1 MNGQPTGYGRS
12 KGRRELARVDT
23 TSPRADRRRQFQD
36 WPHYRWAV
44 LGLTM
49 AGIAST
55 SFPIT
60 VLSASLPE
68 IAGDLTTSES
78 AVSWVQ
84 TAPLIAM
91 AVGTPIAGKVGDLYG
106 HRRLYLWG
114 YALATGFAV
123 LTGLAWNVGSLVA
136 MRTLGQFIGAATLP
150 ASMAIIMTVFARRE
164 RAVALGYWTAVTALS
179 PAIGVALGGFMVDAF
194 GWRTI
199 FFIQAVPSMIALLAA
214 IPLLPE
220 TTRKPEVRFDIGGA
234 ASLGVAVTALL
245 VAINRG
251 PEWGWGHP
259 LVVTGLAIGPMALM
273 LFAAIERHTADPLFP
288 LEFLGQRGFV
298 VPNLVTFLAHMA
310 YMGTLVVAPFMLE
323 GAFGITE
330 VSRISAALIARPVGF
345 SVGAWYAGRVESRL
359 GGRTVMV
366 SGAFIMSVAMAG
378 TGAAI
383 LAGWLAAVIVLLFVA
398 GIGQGTIR
406 PAAVAGMANSVDDTD
421 LGVASG
427 ALQMIGHIGAATG
440 ITIMITVLGS
450 SESAER
456 YFAIFVLAAAIGL
469 LSALSARWSPGLG
482 LSRSAG
488 ASRRSRW

>member
-1 MNGQPTGYGRS
+1 MNTSSQFTG
-12 KGRRELARVDT
+12 
-23 TSPRADRRRQFQD
+23 RRRQFQD

-60 VLSASLPE
+60 VLSASLPV
-68 IAGDLTTSES
+68 IADDLTTSES

-123 LTGLAWNVGSLVA
+123 LTGLTWDVGSLVA

-164 RAVALGYWTAVTALS
+164 RALALGYWSAVTALS
-179 PAIGVALGGFMVDAF
+179 PAIGVTFGGFMVDAF

-214 IPLLPE
+214 IPLLPD
-220 TTRKPEVRFDIGGA
+220 TARKPEVRFDIGGA
-234 ASLGVAVTALL
+234 VSLGVAVTGLL
-245 VAINRG
+245 MAINRG

-259 LVVTGLAIGPMALM
+259 LVVAGLAVGPTALM
-273 LFAAIERHTADPLFP
+273 VFAAIERHTADPLFP
-288 LEFLGQRGFV
+288 LDFLGRRGFV
-298 VPNLVTFLAHMA
+298 IPNLVTFLGHMA
-310 YMGTLVVAPFMLE
+310 YMGTFVVAPFMLE
-323 GAFGITE
+323 GAFGITD

-345 SVGAWYAGRVESRL
+345 SAGAWYAGRVDTRL
-359 GGRTVMV
+359 GGRTIMV
-366 SGAFIMSVAMAG
+366 AGAAIMAVALAG

-383 LAGWLAAVIVLLFVA
+383 LAGWLAGVIVLLFVA
-398 GIGQGTIR
+398 GVGQGAIR
-406 PAAVAGMANSVDDTD
+406 PAAVAGVANSVDDAD

-450 SESAER
+450 SDSSER
-456 YFAIFVLAAAIGL
+456 YFAIFLLAAVIGSM
-469 LSALSARWSPGLG
+469 SAFSARWSPRVRS
-482 LSRSAG
+482 SR
-488 ASRRSRW
+488 

>member
-1 MNGQPTGYGRS
+1 
-12 KGRRELARVDT
+12 
-23 TSPRADRRRQFQD
+23 
-36 WPHYRWAV
+36 
-44 LGLTM
+44 M

-60 VLSASLPE
+60 VLSASLPV
-68 IAGDLTTSES
+68 IADDLTTSES
-78 AVSWVQ
+78 TVSWVQ

-123 LTGLAWNVGSLVA
+123 LTGLAWDVGSLVA

-164 RAVALGYWTAVTALS
+164 RALALGYWSAVTALS
-179 PAIGVALGGFMVDAF
+179 PAIGVTFGGFMVDAF

-214 IPLLPE
+214 IPLLPD
-220 TTRKPEVRFDIGGA
+220 TARKPEVRFDIGGA
-234 ASLGVAVTALL
+234 VSLGVAVTGLL
-245 VAINRG
+245 MAINRG
-251 PEWGWGHP
+251 PEWGWGHS
-259 LVVTGLAIGPMALM
+259 LVVAGLAVGPTSLM
-273 LFAAIERHTADPLFP
+273 VFAAIERHTADPLFP
-288 LEFLGQRGFV
+288 LDFLGRRGFV
-298 VPNLVTFLAHMA
+298 IPNLVTFLGHMA
-310 YMGTLVVAPFMLE
+310 YMGTFVVAPFMLE
-323 GAFGITE
+323 GAFGITD

-345 SVGAWYAGRVESRL
+345 SAGAWYAGRVDTRL
-359 GGRTVMV
+359 GGRAIMV
-366 SGAFIMSVAMAG
+366 AGAAIMAVALAG

-383 LAGWLAAVIVLLFVA
+383 LAGWLAGVIVLLFVA
-398 GIGQGTIR
+398 GVGQGAIR
-406 PAAVAGMANSVDDTD
+406 PAAVAGVANSVDDAD

-450 SESAER
+450 SDSSER
-456 YFAIFVLAAAIGL
+456 YFVIFLLAAVIGSM
-469 LSALSARWSPGLG
+469 SAFSARWSPRVRS
-482 LSRSAG
+482 SR
-488 ASRRSRW
+488 

>member
-1 MNGQPTGYGRS
+1 M
-12 KGRRELARVDT
+12 RRAIERGAIR
-23 TSPRADRRRQFQD
+23 RADQLQS
-36 WPHYRWAV
+36 WPNYRWAV

-68 IAGDLTTSES
+68 IANDLTTTES

-91 AVGTPIAGKVGDLYG
+91 AMGTPIAGKVGDLYG

-123 LTGLAWNVGSLVA
+123 LTGLAWDVGSLVA
-136 MRTLGQFIGAATLP
+136 MRTLGQFFGAATLP

-164 RAVALGYWTAVTALS
+164 RALALGYWSAVTAMS
-179 PAIGVALGGFMVDAF
+179 PAIGVTFGGFMVDAF

-214 IPLLPE
+214 IPLLPD
-220 TTRKPEVRFDIGGA
+220 TARKPEVRFDIGGA
-234 ASLGVAVTALL
+234 ASLGLAVAGLL
-245 VAINRG
+245 MAINRG

-259 LVVTGLAIGPMALM
+259 LVVAGLTVGPTALM
-273 LFAAIERHTADPLFP
+273 VFAAIERHTADPLFP
-288 LEFLGQRGFV
+288 LDFLRRRGFV
-298 VPNLVTFLAHMA
+298 IPNLVTFLGHMA
-310 YMGTLVVAPFMLE
+310 YMGTFVVAPFMLE

-345 SVGAWYAGRVESRL
+345 SAGAWYAGRVDSRW
-359 GGRTVMV
+359 GGRTIMV
-366 SGAFIMSVAMAG
+366 AGAVIMAIALAG
-378 TGAAI
+378 TGASI
-383 LAGWLAAVIVLLFVA
+383 LAGWLAGVIVLLFVA
-398 GIGQGTIR
+398 GVGQGAIR
-406 PAAVAGMANSVDDTD
+406 PAAVAGVANSVDDAD

-450 SESAER
+450 SDSSER
-456 YFAIFVLAAAIGL
+456 YFAIFL
-469 LSALSARWSPGLG
+469 LSAAIASMSAFSARWSPKLRT
-482 LSRSAG
+482 SR
-488 ASRRSRW
+488 

>member
-1 MNGQPTGYGRS
+1 M
-12 KGRRELARVDT
+12 RRAIERGAIR
-23 TSPRADRRRQFQD
+23 RADQLQS
-36 WPHYRWAV
+36 WPNYRWAV

-68 IAGDLTTSES
+68 IANDLTTTES

-91 AVGTPIAGKVGDLYG
+91 AMGTPIAGKVGDLYG

-123 LTGLAWNVGSLVA
+123 LTGLAWDVGSLVA
-136 MRTLGQFIGAATLP
+136 MRTLGQFFGAATLP

-164 RAVALGYWTAVTALS
+164 RALALGYWSAVTAMS
-179 PAIGVALGGFMVDAF
+179 PAIGVTFGGFMVDAF

-214 IPLLPE
+214 IPLLPD
-220 TTRKPEVRFDIGGA
+220 TARKPEVRFDIGGA
-234 ASLGVAVTALL
+234 ASLGLAVAGLL
-245 VAINRG
+245 MAINRG

-259 LVVTGLAIGPMALM
+259 LVVAGLAVGPTALM
-273 LFAAIERHTADPLFP
+273 VFAAIERHTADPLFP
-288 LEFLGQRGFV
+288 LDFLRRRGFV
-298 VPNLVTFLAHMA
+298 IPNLVTFLGHMA
-310 YMGTLVVAPFMLE
+310 YMGTFVVAPFMLE

-345 SVGAWYAGRVESRL
+345 SAGAWYAGRVDSRW
-359 GGRTVMV
+359 GGRTIMV
-366 SGAFIMSVAMAG
+366 AGAVIMAIALAG
-378 TGAAI
+378 TGASI
-383 LAGWLAAVIVLLFVA
+383 LAGWLAGVIVLLFVA
-398 GIGQGTIR
+398 GVGQGAIR
-406 PAAVAGMANSVDDTD
+406 PAAVAGVANSVDDAD

-450 SESAER
+450 SDSSER
-456 YFAIFVLAAAIGL
+456 YFAIFL
-469 LSALSARWSPGLG
+469 LSAAIASMSAFSARWSPKLRT
-482 LSRSAG
+482 SR
-488 ASRRSRW
+488 

>member
-1 MNGQPTGYGRS
+1 MSATTQWA
-12 KGRRELARVDT
+12 GRR
-23 TSPRADRRRQFQD
+23 RRFQD
-36 WPHYRWAV
+36 WPNYRWAV

-49 AGIAST
+49 AGIASI

-68 IAGDLTTSES
+68 IAADLGTSES

-123 LTGLAWNVGSLVA
+123 LTGLSWSVGSLVA

-150 ASMAIIMTVFARRE
+150 ASMAIIMTVFARRD
-164 RAVALGYWTAVTALS
+164 RAVALGYWSAVTALS
-179 PAIGVALGGFMVDAF
+179 PAIGVAFGGFMVDAF

-199 FFIQAVPSMIALLAA
+199 FYIQSAPSLLALLAA
-214 IPLLPE
+214 VPLLPE
-220 TTRKPEVRFDIGGA
+220 TARKPEVRFDVGGA
-234 ASLGVAVTALL
+234 LSLGLAVAGVLM
-245 VAINRG
+245 AINRG
-251 PEWGWGHP
+251 PEWGWDHP
-259 LVVTGLAIGPMALM
+259 LVLAGLVIGPMAIAV
-273 LFAAIERHTADPLFP
+273 FAAVERRTVDPLFP
-288 LEFLGQRGFV
+288 LDFLHRSGFAI
-298 VPNLVTFLAHMA
+298 PNLVTFLGHMA

-345 SVGAWYAGRVESRL
+345 SVGAWYAGRLESRM
-359 GGRTVMV
+359 GGRTVMTA
-366 SGAFIMSVAMAG
+366 GAIIMSAALAG
-378 TGAAI
+378 TGASI

-398 GIGQGTIR
+398 GVGQGAIR
-406 PAAVAGMANSVDDTD
+406 PAAVAGVANSVDDAD

-427 ALQMIGHIGAATG
+427 SLQMVGHIGAATG
-440 ITIMITVLGS
+440 ITIMVTVMGS
-450 SESAER
+450 SDSPER
-456 YFAIFVLAAAIGL
+456 FFAIFVLAAAIAS
-469 LSALSARWSPGLG
+469 LSAFSARWSPGTWAAT
-482 LSRSAG
+482 SAG
-488 ASRRSRW
+488 AGRRSR

>member
-1 MNGQPTGYGRS
+1 MS
-12 KGRRELARVDT
+12 
-23 TSPRADRRRQFQD
+23 TSSPWTDRRRRFQD
-36 WPHYRWAV
+36 WPNYRWAV

-68 IAGDLTTSES
+68 IATDLTTSES

-91 AVGTPIAGKVGDLYG
+91 AVGTPVAGKVGDLYG

-114 YALATGFAV
+114 YALATCFAV

-164 RAVALGYWTAVTALS
+164 RALALGYWSAVTALS

-220 TTRKPEVRFDIGGA
+220 TARKPEVRFDIGGA
-234 ASLGVAVTALL
+234 VSLGLAVAGLL
-245 VAINRG
+245 MAINRG

-259 LVVTGLAIGPMALM
+259 LVLAGLAVGPTAI
-273 LFAAIERHTADPLFP
+273 AAFCTIERLTADPLFP
-288 LEFLGQRGFV
+288 LDFLGRRGFV
-298 VPNLVTFLAHMA
+298 VPNLVTFLGHMA

-323 GAFGITE
+323 GAFGITD

-359 GGRTVMV
+359 GGRTIMI
-366 SGAFIMSVAMAG
+366 SGGLIMSAALAG

-398 GIGQGTIR
+398 GVGQGTIR
-406 PAAVAGMANSVDDTD
+406 PAAVAGVANSVDDAD

-427 ALQMIGHIGAATG
+427 AHQMIGHIGAATG

-450 SESAER
+450 SDSAER
-456 YFAIFVLAAAIGL
+456 FFAIFVLAAAIASV
-469 LSALSARWSPGLG
+469 SAFSARWSPGLG
-482 LSRSAG
+482 IARSAG
-488 ASRRSRW
+488 AGRRSRS

>member
-1 MNGQPTGYGRS
+1 MSQW
-12 KGRRELARVDT
+12 
-23 TSPRADRRRQFQD
+23 ADRRRQFQD
-36 WPHYRWAV
+36 WPNYRWAV

-68 IAGDLTTSES
+68 IADDLTTSES

-164 RAVALGYWTAVTALS
+164 RALALGYWSAVTALS

-214 IPLLPE
+214 IPLLPH

-234 ASLGVAVTALL
+234 VSLGAAVAGLL
-245 VAINRG
+245 MAINRG

-259 LVVTGLAIGPMALM
+259 LVAAGLAVGPIALVV
-273 LFAAIERHTADPLFP
+273 FAAVERRTADPLFP
-288 LEFLGQRGFV
+288 LEFLRRRGFV
-298 VPNLVTFLAHMA
+298 VPSLVTFLGHMA

-323 GAFGITE
+323 RSFGITE
-330 VSRISAALIARPVGF
+330 VSQISAALIARPVGF
-345 SVGAWYAGRVESRL
+345 SVGAWYAGRVESRM

-366 SGAFIMSVAMAG
+366 TGALIMSVALAG
-378 TGAAI
+378 TGASI
-383 LAGWLAAVIVLLFVA
+383 QAGWLAGVIVLLFVA
-398 GIGQGTIR
+398 GLGQGTIR
-406 PAAVAGMANSVDDTD
+406 PAAVTGVANSVEDAD
-421 LGVASG
+421 LGVATGS
-427 ALQMIGHIGAATG
+427 LQMIGHIGAATG
-440 ITIMITVLGS
+440 ITIMITVLGRS
-450 SESAER
+450 GSTER
-456 YFAIFVLAAAIGL
+456 FFAIFLLAAAIAM
-469 LSALSARWSPGLG
+469 LSALSARWSPGSG
-482 LSRSAG
+482 ISRTAG
-488 ASRRSRW
+488 AGRRSRS

>member
-1 MNGQPTGYGRS
+1 MSTGS
-12 KGRRELARVDT
+12 AH
-23 TSPRADRRRQFQD
+23 ADRRQRFQD
-36 WPHYRWAV
+36 WSNYRWAV

-49 AGIAST
+49 AGIASI

-68 IAGDLTTSES
+68 IAIDLGTSES

-114 YALATGFAV
+114 YAMATGFAV
-123 LTGLAWNVGSLVA
+123 LTGLSWNVGSLVA

-164 RAVALGYWTAVTALS
+164 RAVALGYWSAVTALS
-179 PAIGVALGGFMVDAF
+179 PAIGVAFGGFMVDAF

-199 FFIQAVPSMIALLAA
+199 FYIQSVPSLLALLAA

-220 TTRKPEVRFDIGGA
+220 TARKPEVRFDVSGA
-234 ASLGVAVTALL
+234 ASLGVAVGGLL
-245 VAINRG
+245 MAINRG
-251 PEWGWGHP
+251 PEWGWTHP
-259 LVVTGLAIGPMALM
+259 LVLAGLVVGPLAIAM
-273 LFAAIERHTADPLFP
+273 FAAVERRSVDPLFP
-288 LEFLGQRGFV
+288 LDFLHRRGFV
-298 VPNLVTFLAHMA
+298 VPNVVTFLGHMA

-345 SVGAWYAGRVESRL
+345 SVGAWYAGRVESRI
-359 GGRTVMV
+359 GGRTIMTA
-366 SGAFIMSVAMAG
+366 GAIIMSVALAG
-378 TGAAI
+378 TGASI

-398 GIGQGTIR
+398 GVGQGTIR
-406 PAAVAGMANSVDDTD
+406 PAAVAGVANSVDDAD

-427 ALQMIGHIGAATG
+427 SLQMIGHIGAATG
-440 ITIMITVLGS
+440 ITIMITVMGS
-450 SESAER
+450 SDSPER
-456 YFAIFVLAAAIGL
+456 FFAIFVLAAAIASV
-469 LSALSARWSPGLG
+469 SAFSARWSPGSRT
-482 LSRSAG
+482 SRSAG

>member
-1 MNGQPTGYGRS
+1 
-12 KGRRELARVDT
+12 
-23 TSPRADRRRQFQD
+23 
-36 WPHYRWAV
+36 
-44 LGLTM
+44 M

-68 IAGDLTTSES
+68 IANDLTTTES

-91 AVGTPIAGKVGDLYG
+91 AMGTPIAGKVGDLYG

-123 LTGLAWNVGSLVA
+123 LTGLAWDVGSLVA
-136 MRTLGQFIGAATLP
+136 MRTLGQFFGAATLP

-164 RAVALGYWTAVTALS
+164 RALALGYWSAVTAMS
-179 PAIGVALGGFMVDAF
+179 PAIGVTFGGFMVDAF

-214 IPLLPE
+214 IPLLPD
-220 TTRKPEVRFDIGGA
+220 TARKPEVRFDIGGA
-234 ASLGVAVTALL
+234 ASLGLAVAGLL
-245 VAINRG
+245 MAINRG

-259 LVVTGLAIGPMALM
+259 LVVAGLAVGPTALM
-273 LFAAIERHTADPLFP
+273 VFAAIERHTADPLFP
-288 LEFLGQRGFV
+288 LDFLRRRGFV
-298 VPNLVTFLAHMA
+298 IPNLVTFLGHMA
-310 YMGTLVVAPFMLE
+310 YMGTFVVAPFMLE

-345 SVGAWYAGRVESRL
+345 SAGAWYAGRVDSRW
-359 GGRTVMV
+359 GGRTIMV
-366 SGAFIMSVAMAG
+366 AGAVIMAIALAG
-378 TGAAI
+378 TGASI
-383 LAGWLAAVIVLLFVA
+383 LAGWLAGVIVLLFVA
-398 GIGQGTIR
+398 GVGQGAIR
-406 PAAVAGMANSVDDTD
+406 PAAVAGVANSVDDAD

-450 SESAER
+450 SDSSER
-456 YFAIFVLAAAIGL
+456 YFAIFL
-469 LSALSARWSPGLG
+469 LSAAIASMSAFSARWSPKLRT
-482 LSRSAG
+482 SR
-488 ASRRSRW
+488 

>member
-1 MNGQPTGYGRS
+1 M
-12 KGRRELARVDT
+12 RRAIERGATR
-23 TSPRADRRRQFQD
+23 RADQLQS
-36 WPHYRWAV
+36 WPNYRWAV

-68 IAGDLTTSES
+68 IAGDLTTTES

-91 AVGTPIAGKVGDLYG
+91 AMGTPIAGKVGDLYG

-114 YALATGFAV
+114 YALATGLAV
-123 LTGLAWNVGSLVA
+123 LTGLAWDVGSLVA

-164 RAVALGYWTAVTALS
+164 RALALGYWSAVTAMS
-179 PAIGVALGGFMVDAF
+179 PAIGVTFGGFMVDSF

-214 IPLLPE
+214 IPLLPD
-220 TTRKPEVRFDIGGA
+220 TARKPEVRFDIGGA
-234 ASLGVAVTALL
+234 ASLGVAVAGLL
-245 VAINRG
+245 MAINRG

-259 LVVTGLAIGPMALM
+259 LVVAGLAVGPTALM
-273 LFAAIERHTADPLFP
+273 VFAAIERHTADPLFP
-288 LEFLGQRGFV
+288 LDFLRRRGFV
-298 VPNLVTFLAHMA
+298 IPNLVTFLGHMA
-310 YMGTLVVAPFMLE
+310 YMGTFVVAPFMLE
-323 GAFGITE
+323 GAFGITD

-345 SVGAWYAGRVESRL
+345 SAGAWYAGRVDSRW
-359 GGRTVMV
+359 GGRTIMV
-366 SGAFIMSVAMAG
+366 AGAVIMAIALAG
-378 TGAAI
+378 TGASI
-383 LAGWLAAVIVLLFVA
+383 LAGWLAGVIVLLFVA
-398 GIGQGTIR
+398 GVGQGAIR
-406 PAAVAGMANSVDDTD
+406 PAAVAGVANSVDDAD

-450 SESAER
+450 SDSSER
-456 YFAIFVLAAAIGL
+456 YFAIFL
-469 LSALSARWSPGLG
+469 LSAAIALMSAFSARWSPKLRT
-482 LSRSAG
+482 SR
-488 ASRRSRW
+488 

>member
-1 MNGQPTGYGRS
+1 
-12 KGRRELARVDT
+12 
-23 TSPRADRRRQFQD
+23 
-36 WPHYRWAV
+36 
-44 LGLTM
+44 M

-68 IAGDLTTSES
+68 IANDLTTTES

-91 AVGTPIAGKVGDLYG
+91 AMGTPIAGKVGDLYG

-123 LTGLAWNVGSLVA
+123 LTGLAWDVGSLVA
-136 MRTLGQFIGAATLP
+136 MRTLGQFFGAATLP

-164 RAVALGYWTAVTALS
+164 RALALGYWSAVTAMS
-179 PAIGVALGGFMVDAF
+179 PAIGVTFGGFMVDAF

-214 IPLLPE
+214 IPLLPD
-220 TTRKPEVRFDIGGA
+220 TARKPEVRFDIGGA
-234 ASLGVAVTALL
+234 ASLGLAVAGLL
-245 VAINRG
+245 MAINRG

-259 LVVTGLAIGPMALM
+259 LVVAGLAVGPTALM
-273 LFAAIERHTADPLFP
+273 VFAAIERHTADPLFP
-288 LEFLGQRGFV
+288 LDFLRRRGFV
-298 VPNLVTFLAHMA
+298 IPNLVTFLGHMA
-310 YMGTLVVAPFMLE
+310 YMGTFVVAPFMLE

-345 SVGAWYAGRVESRL
+345 SVGAWYAGRVDSRW
-359 GGRTVMV
+359 GGRTIMIA
-366 SGAFIMSVAMAG
+366 GAVIMAMALAG
-378 TGAAI
+378 TGASV
-383 LAGWLAAVIVLLFVA
+383 LAGWLAGVIVLLFVA
-398 GIGQGTIR
+398 GIGQGAIR
-406 PAAVAGMANSVDDTD
+406 PAAVAGVANSVDDAD

-450 SESAER
+450 SDSSER
-456 YFAIFVLAAAIGL
+456 YFAIFLLAAAIASM
-469 LSALSARWSPGLG
+469 SAFSARWSPKLRT
-482 LSRSAG
+482 SR
-488 ASRRSRW
+488 

>member
-1 MNGQPTGYGRS
+1 MSTKSQFT
-12 KGRRELARVDT
+12 
-23 TSPRADRRRQFQD
+23 DRRQHFQD
-36 WPHYRWAV
+36 WPNYRWAV

-68 IAGDLTTSES
+68 IAGDLTTTES

-91 AVGTPIAGKVGDLYG
+91 AMGTPIAGKVGDLYG

-114 YALATGFAV
+114 YALATGLAV
-123 LTGLAWNVGSLVA
+123 LTGLAWDVGSLVA
-136 MRTLGQFIGAATLP
+136 MRTLGQFFGAATLP

-164 RAVALGYWTAVTALS
+164 RALALGYWSAVTAMS
-179 PAIGVALGGFMVDAF
+179 PAIGVTFGGFMVDAF

-214 IPLLPE
+214 IPLLPD
-220 TTRKPEVRFDIGGA
+220 TARKPEVRFDIGGA
-234 ASLGVAVTALL
+234 ASLGVAVAGLL
-245 VAINRG
+245 MAINRG

-259 LVVTGLAIGPMALM
+259 LVVAGLAVGPTALM
-273 LFAAIERHTADPLFP
+273 AFAAIERHTADPLFP
-288 LEFLGQRGFV
+288 LDFLRRRGFV
-298 VPNLVTFLAHMA
+298 IPNLVTFLGHMA
-310 YMGTLVVAPFMLE
+310 YMGTFVVAPFMLE
-323 GAFGITE
+323 GAFGITD

-345 SVGAWYAGRVESRL
+345 SAGAWYAGRVDSRW
-359 GGRTVMV
+359 GGRTIMV
-366 SGAFIMSVAMAG
+366 AGAVIMAVALAG
-378 TGAAI
+378 TGASI
-383 LAGWLAAVIVLLFVA
+383 LAGWLAGVIVLLFVA
-398 GIGQGTIR
+398 GVGQGAIR
-406 PAAVAGMANSVDDTD
+406 PAAVAGVANSVDDAD

-450 SESAER
+450 SDSSER
-456 YFAIFVLAAAIGL
+456 YFAIFL
-469 LSALSARWSPGLG
+469 LSAAIALMSAFSARWSPKLRT
-482 LSRSAG
+482 SR
-488 ASRRSRW
+488 

>member
-1 MNGQPTGYGRS
+1 MSTSSQFTG
-12 KGRRELARVDT
+12 
-23 TSPRADRRRQFQD
+23 RRRQFQD
-36 WPHYRWAV
+36 WPNYRWAV

-68 IAGDLTTSES
+68 IANDLTTTES

-91 AVGTPIAGKVGDLYG
+91 TMGTPIAGKVGDLYG

-123 LTGLAWNVGSLVA
+123 LTGLAWDVGSLVA
-136 MRTLGQFIGAATLP
+136 MRTLGQFFGAATLP

-164 RAVALGYWTAVTALS
+164 RALALGYWSAVTAMS
-179 PAIGVALGGFMVDAF
+179 PAIGVTFGGFMVDAF

-214 IPLLPE
+214 IPLLPD
-220 TTRKPEVRFDIGGA
+220 TARKPEVRFDIGGA
-234 ASLGVAVTALL
+234 ASLGLAVAGLL
-245 VAINRG
+245 MAINRG

-259 LVVTGLAIGPMALM
+259 LVVAGLAVGPTALM
-273 LFAAIERHTADPLFP
+273 VFAAIERHTADPLFP
-288 LEFLGQRGFV
+288 LDFLRRRGFV
-298 VPNLVTFLAHMA
+298 IPNLVTFLGHMA
-310 YMGTLVVAPFMLE
+310 YMGTFVVAPFMLE

-345 SVGAWYAGRVESRL
+345 SAGAWYAGRVDSRW
-359 GGRTVMV
+359 GGRTIMV
-366 SGAFIMSVAMAG
+366 AGAVIMAIALAG
-378 TGAAI
+378 TGASI
-383 LAGWLAAVIVLLFVA
+383 LAGWLAGVIVLLFVA
-398 GIGQGTIR
+398 GVGQGAIR
-406 PAAVAGMANSVDDTD
+406 PAAVAGVANSVDDAD

-450 SESAER
+450 SDSSER
-456 YFAIFVLAAAIGL
+456 YFAIFL
-469 LSALSARWSPGLG
+469 LSAAIASMSAFSARWSPKLRT
-482 LSRSAG
+482 SR
-488 ASRRSRW
+488 

>member
-1 MNGQPTGYGRS
+1 M
-12 KGRRELARVDT
+12 RRAIERGAIR
-23 TSPRADRRRQFQD
+23 RADQLQS
-36 WPHYRWAV
+36 WPNYRWAV

-68 IAGDLTTSES
+68 IANDLTTTES

-91 AVGTPIAGKVGDLYG
+91 AMGTPIAGKVGDLYG

-123 LTGLAWNVGSLVA
+123 LTGLAWDVGSLVA
-136 MRTLGQFIGAATLP
+136 MRTLGQFFGAATLP

-164 RAVALGYWTAVTALS
+164 RALALGYWSAVTAMS
-179 PAIGVALGGFMVDAF
+179 PAIGVTFGGFMVDAF

-214 IPLLPE
+214 IPLLPD
-220 TTRKPEVRFDIGGA
+220 TARKPEVRFDIGGA
-234 ASLGVAVTALL
+234 ASLGLAVAGLL
-245 VAINRG
+245 MAINRG

-259 LVVTGLAIGPMALM
+259 LVVAGLTVGPTALM
-273 LFAAIERHTADPLFP
+273 VFAAIERHTADPLFP
-288 LEFLGQRGFV
+288 LDFLGRRGFV
-298 VPNLVTFLAHMA
+298 IPNLVTFLGHMA
-310 YMGTLVVAPFMLE
+310 YMGTFVVAPFMLE
-323 GAFGITE
+323 GAFGITD

-345 SVGAWYAGRVESRL
+345 SAGAWYAGRVDSRW
-359 GGRTVMV
+359 GGRTIMV
-366 SGAFIMSVAMAG
+366 AGAVIMAIALAG
-378 TGAAI
+378 TGASI
-383 LAGWLAAVIVLLFVA
+383 LAGWLAGVIVLLFVA
-398 GIGQGTIR
+398 GVGQGAIR
-406 PAAVAGMANSVDDTD
+406 PAAVAGVANSVDDAD

-450 SESAER
+450 SDSSER
-456 YFAIFVLAAAIGL
+456 YFAIFL
-469 LSALSARWSPGLG
+469 LSAAIASLSAFSARWSPKL
-482 LSRSAG
+482 RIP
-488 ASRRSRW
+488 R

>member
-1 MNGQPTGYGRS
+1 MSTSSQFTG
-12 KGRRELARVDT
+12 
-23 TSPRADRRRQFQD
+23 RRRQFQD
-36 WPHYRWAV
+36 WPNYRWAV

-68 IAGDLTTSES
+68 IANDLTTTES

-91 AVGTPIAGKVGDLYG
+91 AMGTPIAGKVGDLYG

-123 LTGLAWNVGSLVA
+123 LTGLAWDVGSLVA
-136 MRTLGQFIGAATLP
+136 MRTLGQFFGAATLP

-164 RAVALGYWTAVTALS
+164 RALTLGYWSAVTAMS
-179 PAIGVALGGFMVDAF
+179 PAIGVTFGGFMVDAF

-214 IPLLPE
+214 IPLLPD
-220 TTRKPEVRFDIGGA
+220 TARKPEVRFDIGGA
-234 ASLGVAVTALL
+234 ASLGLAVAGLL
-245 VAINRG
+245 MAINRG

-259 LVVTGLAIGPMALM
+259 LVVAGLAVGPTALM
-273 LFAAIERHTADPLFP
+273 VFAAIERHTADPLFP
-288 LEFLGQRGFV
+288 LDFLRRRGFV
-298 VPNLVTFLAHMA
+298 IPNLVTFLGHMA
-310 YMGTLVVAPFMLE
+310 YMGTFVVAPFMLE

-345 SVGAWYAGRVESRL
+345 SAGAWYAGRVDSRW
-359 GGRTVMV
+359 GGRTIMV
-366 SGAFIMSVAMAG
+366 AGAVIMAIALAG
-378 TGAAI
+378 TGASI
-383 LAGWLAAVIVLLFVA
+383 LAGWLAGVIVLLFVA
-398 GIGQGTIR
+398 GVGQGAIR
-406 PAAVAGMANSVDDTD
+406 PAAVAGVANSVDDAD

-450 SESAER
+450 SDSSER
-456 YFAIFVLAAAIGL
+456 YFAIFL
-469 LSALSARWSPGLG
+469 LSAAIASMSAFSARWSPKLRT
-482 LSRSAG
+482 SR
-488 ASRRSRW
+488 

>member
-1 MNGQPTGYGRS
+1 MSTSSQFTG
-12 KGRRELARVDT
+12 
-23 TSPRADRRRQFQD
+23 RRRQFQD
-36 WPHYRWAV
+36 WPNYRWAV

-68 IAGDLTTSES
+68 IANDLTTTES

-91 AVGTPIAGKVGDLYG
+91 AMGTPIAGKVGDLYG

-123 LTGLAWNVGSLVA
+123 LTGLAWDVGSLVA
-136 MRTLGQFIGAATLP
+136 MRTLGQFFGAATLP

-164 RAVALGYWTAVTALS
+164 RALALGYWSAVTAMS
-179 PAIGVALGGFMVDAF
+179 PAIGVTFGGFMVDAF

-214 IPLLPE
+214 IPLLPD
-220 TTRKPEVRFDIGGA
+220 TARKPEVRFDIGGA
-234 ASLGVAVTALL
+234 ASLGLAVAGLL
-245 VAINRG
+245 MAINRG

-259 LVVTGLAIGPMALM
+259 LVVAGLAVGPTALM
-273 LFAAIERHTADPLFP
+273 VFAAIERHTADPLFP
-288 LEFLGQRGFV
+288 LDFLRRRGFV
-298 VPNLVTFLAHMA
+298 IPNLVTFLGHMA
-310 YMGTLVVAPFMLE
+310 YMGTFVVAPFMLE

-345 SVGAWYAGRVESRL
+345 SAGAWYAGRVDSRW
-359 GGRTVMV
+359 GGRTIMV
-366 SGAFIMSVAMAG
+366 AGAVIMAIALAG
-378 TGAAI
+378 TGASI
-383 LAGWLAAVIVLLFVA
+383 LAGWLAGVIVLLFVA
-398 GIGQGTIR
+398 GVGQGAIR
-406 PAAVAGMANSVDDTD
+406 PAAVAGVANSVDDAD

-450 SESAER
+450 SDSSER
-456 YFAIFVLAAAIGL
+456 YFAIFLLAAAIASM
-469 LSALSARWSPGLG
+469 SAFSARWSPKLRT
-482 LSRSAG
+482 SR
-488 ASRRSRW
+488 

>member
-1 MNGQPTGYGRS
+1 MSTPSQW
-12 KGRRELARVDT
+12 
-23 TSPRADRRRQFQD
+23 ADRRRRFQD
-36 WPHYRWAV
+36 WPNYRWAV

-68 IAGDLTTSES
+68 IATDLTTSES

-91 AVGTPIAGKVGDLYG
+91 AVGTPIAGKFGDLYG

-114 YALATGFAV
+114 YTLATCFTV
-123 LTGLAWNVGSLVA
+123 LTGLSWNVGALVA

-164 RAVALGYWTAVTALS
+164 RAVALGYWSAVTALS

-199 FFIQAVPSMIALLAA
+199 FYIQAVPSLIALLAA
-214 IPLLPE
+214 IPLLPD
-220 TTRKPEVRFDIGGA
+220 TPRKPDVRFDVGGA
-234 ASLGVAVTALL
+234 ASLGLAVVGLL
-245 VAINRG
+245 MAVNRG

-259 LVVTGLAIGPMALM
+259 LVVAGLAIGPIALVV
-273 LFAAIERHTADPLFP
+273 FAAIEQQTEDPLFP
-288 LEFLGQRGFV
+288 LEFLRRRGFV
-298 VPNLVTFLAHMA
+298 IPNLVTFLGHMA

-323 GAFGITE
+323 RSFGITD

-359 GGRTVMV
+359 GGRRVMV
-366 SGAFIMSVAMAG
+366 AGALTMSVALAG
-378 TGAAI
+378 TGASI
-383 LAGWLAAVIVLLFVA
+383 QAGWLAGVIVLLFVA
-398 GIGQGTIR
+398 GVGQGTIR
-406 PAAVAGMANSVDDTD
+406 PAAVTGVANSVDDAD
-421 LGVASG
+421 LGVATGSM
-427 ALQMIGHIGAATG
+427 QMIGHIGAATG
-440 ITIMITVLGS
+440 ITIMITVLGPSGS
-450 SESAER
+450 SER
-456 YFAIFVLAAAIGL
+456 FFAIFLLAAAIASV
-469 LSALSARWSPGLG
+469 SAFSARWSPALG
-482 LSRSAG
+482 IARSAG
-488 ASRRSRW
+488 AGRRSRS